1 MISKNRLSLPCT
13 TSHCDFCSLNSS
25 SSLLNYPRCSFQRPG
40 VWLSHLRSQRIEPQR
55 APGTQH
61 WQRAT
66 IGTGLPQRTPTRSM
80 PRGSRA
86 KQAGQP
92 LRQQTSRAT
101 CAIAT
106 WESHRHRTTTHNWY
120 VHPAKL
126 VGPTTTP
133 EYLEVGTVI

>member
-1 MISKNRLSLPCT
+1 MISKNGLSLPGAT
-13 TSHCDFCSLNSS
+13 LHCDFCSLNSS
-25 SSLLNYPRCSFQRPG
+25 SSLLNYPRCSFQSPG
-40 VWLSHLRSQRIEPQR
+40 VWPSHLRSQRIEPQM

-66 IGTGLPQRTPTRSM
+66 IGTGLPQRTPTRTM

-92 LRQQTSRAT
+92 LRPQTSRA
-101 CAIAT
+101 
-106 WESHRHRTTTHNWY
+106 WESHRHGTTTHNWY

-133 EYLEVGTVI
+133 EYLEIWTVI